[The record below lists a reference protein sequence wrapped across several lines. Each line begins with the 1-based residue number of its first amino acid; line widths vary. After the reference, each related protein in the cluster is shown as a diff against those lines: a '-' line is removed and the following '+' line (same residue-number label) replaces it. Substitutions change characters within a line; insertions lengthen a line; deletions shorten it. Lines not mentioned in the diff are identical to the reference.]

1 MSSRVGVW
9 GTVVLRTSEFSV
21 LHKGVAALAV
31 FLQAQ
36 LRAWG
41 LGVLRLVS
49 DCILIEELQ
58 SYVFFFFWTWIR
70 IILIRPEGVWMVFR
84 SS

>member
-41 LGVLRLVS
+41 LGVLRLVTR
-49 DCILIEELQ
+49 EL
-58 SYVFFFFWTWIR
+58 FFFKAKVI
-70 IILIRPEGVWMVFR
+70 
-84 SS
+84 SSFLVVSDACEYHKWVEYFAQCEY